1 MNTPQKIIKEI
12 RPHPL
17 AYLFYYFA
25 GGFVTVS
32 IFWTNKYN
40 FLIGILIIIFTEIF
54 RRAQTF
60 RILETGVER
69 GFKFL
74 INLKIFADF
83 DKIQDMSV
91 EQGIID
97 RVLGIGKLK
106 INTAGSPNSEIVF
119 SGIKNPE
126 EIEDLIRKKLKK

>member
-1 MNTPQKIIKEI
+1 M
-12 RPHPL
+12 
-17 AYLFYYFA
+17 
-25 GGFVTVS
+25 
-32 IFWTNKYN
+32 
-40 FLIGILIIIFTEIF
+40 
-54 RRAQTF
+54 
-60 RILETGVER
+60 
-69 GFKFL
+69 